1 MKCALIVGAS
11 GGLASQIIDTIN
23 KDFIVIAIDKNPAV
37 IDKYKNN
44 VNIHPFV
51 CDITDKNSVLFTKEK
66 VKELTTH
73 IDLIINFAGVVI
85 LGSTLEIDSE
95 RALNVLK
102 VNVIGMYNINQTFID
117 MLDTTSRI
125 INVSSE
131 YGVLDALPFHS
142 FYTMSKHAVEIYN
155 DSLRRELNFK
165 GIKVIKIRP
174 GAFKTNMQ
182 GNILN
187 QFDELV
193 KETKMYEKPLMKMK
207 HIMVKELDKAK
218 DTSKIVKVFK
228 NAIYNKHPR
237 IVYNV
242 NNSFKMK
249 LLSSLP
255 DTLQDKILKIYFK

>member
-1 MKCALIVGAS
+1 MKYALIVGAY
-11 GGLASQIIDTIN
+11 GGLASQIIDTISN
-23 KDFIVIAIDKNPAV
+23 DYIIFAIDKNPLV
-37 IDKYKNN
+37 INKYE
-44 VNIHPFV
+44 NIENIYPFV
-51 CDITDKNSVLFTKEK
+51 CDITDKNNVLSIKEK
-66 VKELTTH
+66 VKEITNN
-73 IDLIINFAGVVI
+73 INLIINFAGVVI

-95 RALNVLK
+95 KALNVLK
-102 VNVIGMYNINQTFID
+102 VNVMGMYNVNQIFID

-182 GNILN
+182 GNIIN
-187 QFDELV
+187 QFEELV
-193 KETKMYEKPLMKMK
+193 NETKMYKKPLMKMK

-218 DTSKIVKVFK
+218 DTKKIVKVFK
-228 NAIYNKHPR
+228 KAIYKKHPR
-237 IVYNV
+237 ISYNV

-255 DTLQDKILKIYFK
+255 DTLQDKVLKIYFK

>member
-1 MKCALIVGAS
+1 M
-11 GGLASQIIDTIN
+11 
-23 KDFIVIAIDKNPAV
+23 
-37 IDKYKNN
+37 
-44 VNIHPFV
+44 
-51 CDITDKNSVLFTKEK
+51 
-66 VKELTTH
+66 
-73 IDLIINFAGVVI
+73 
-85 LGSTLEIDSE
+85 
-95 RALNVLK
+95 
-102 VNVIGMYNINQTFID
+102 GMYNVNQTFID

-182 GNILN
+182 GNIIN
-187 QFDELV
+187 QFEELV
-193 KETKMYEKPLMKMK
+193 NETKMYKKPLMKMK

-218 DTSKIVKVFK
+218 DTKKIVKVFK
-228 NAIYNKHPR
+228 KAIYKKHPR
-237 IVYNV
+237 ISYNV

-255 DTLQDKILKIYFK
+255 DTLQDKVLKIYFK